1 MATARGKSRGV
12 ARKGDVSTV
21 KVVVDTAKK
30 KRFEALLGEMHSSKR
45 DEASG
50 FDAYWEAV
58 DDILRSELYVAGG
71 YATADAFVRAV
82 VKIPLRSALRNVRIA
97 RHASPAEEAA
107 FGTALLDA
115 AIGFIEAKA
124 GGPIDGP
131 LPVAF
136 DKLRIP
142 IEDSQS
148 TKTLPLAEATV
159 EQVRSA
165 TRALL
170 GDGKKAT
177 SRRSPTEQAIVTT
190 LHASKALRGL
200 TVSVRDGK
208 VRLGPFALESL
219 ADVARALSSVK
230 LPKAADTDASPSKSK
245 APAKRSTGAAPSGAR
260 RVGSASTS
268 GGRARRAPVAP
279 T

>member
-1 MATARGKSRGV
+1 MAIARGKSRGV

-21 KVVVDTAKK
+21 KVVVDTARK
-30 KRFEALLGEMHSSKR
+30 KRFEALIGEMHSSKR

-58 DDILRSELYVAGG
+58 DDILRAELYIAGG

-82 VKIPLRSALRNVRIA
+82 VKVPLRSALRNVRIA

-142 IEDSQS
+142 VEDGKG

-159 EQVRSA
+159 EQVRAA

-177 SRRSPTEQAIVTT
+177 SKRSPTEQAIVTT
-190 LHASKALRGL
+190 LHATKALRGL

-219 ADVARALSSVK
+219 ADVARALSAVK
-230 LPKAADTDASPSKSK
+230 LPKPSDTAAPPARSK
-245 APAKRSTGAAPSGAR
+245 ARAASGPGAPAAAAR
-260 RVGSASTS
+260 AKKG
-268 GGRARRAPVAP
+268 P
-279 T
+279 